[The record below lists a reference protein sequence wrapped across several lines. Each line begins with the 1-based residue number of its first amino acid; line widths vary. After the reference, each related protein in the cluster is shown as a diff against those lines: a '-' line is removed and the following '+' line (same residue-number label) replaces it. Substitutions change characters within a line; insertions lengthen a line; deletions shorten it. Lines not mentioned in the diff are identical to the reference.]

1 MLEIVDDSEPTNAGE
16 DIANGALSEAAEAL
30 DDWYYN
36 ALDDAKD
43 SQDYE
48 NMNEEAK
55 ANFDIKQKEI
65 KE

>member
-1 MLEIVDDSEPTNAGE
+1 MLEIIDLEPTNAGQ
-16 DIANGALSEAAEAL
+16 DIAAGALSEAAEAL

-36 ALDDAKD
+36 ALEDAKE

-55 ANFDIKQKEI
+55 ADFDTKQREI
-65 KE
+65 ND